1 MGQTGIFDVFQ
12 AAIGASGAVLDE
24 LDKQNRLKAEM
35 EVQDAALKDK
45 EAFHQFMLDMEN
57 SSDWQNYEA
66 RWDDFKM
73 RVHNDTTKG
82 LSSPFARRVYD
93 AHYKNTE
100 MEQRLMIKTVAQ
112 KKMRA
117 EDFTKGFDYIG
128 NVITSRSFAD
138 TEAVNEDG
146 VAYTKTAT
154 QQKKELIDQ
163 KLYMMHEAGLLSY
176 EQLNQSLRDSYA
188 SLMKHEMVT
197 AGKQSVDE
205 GKSIE
210 EVTSKIQE
218 YKNEFVTAAGGRVS
232 EEAVKDTASEE
243 IKRYFYEQQAIRYK
257 NGEQGASRIYRKM
270 SDALAKGNWD
280 EAYSAADEGREY
292 LREWDEKYGGNGFDA
307 NVRDEYSDKFML
319 KDDVKIAGKYGGLA
333 RMEVKDEVNFWLF
346 AEKHGGFIDKDGKT
360 IRLKHS
366 ESINYILNDVL
377 QAKTKV
383 LGKEKAMAKTYELLA
398 SLDNAIYKPPFCNEG
413 VSASVK
419 NVDGAVK
426 ALFEQ
431 RKDFNTPEGQATYI
445 RALGEIK
452 GQVHDYIARTP
463 VNEQTPEA
471 VQDIF
476 VAGVLR
482 VSGGAEIGDYWT
494 SNERK
499 QAQDAARIARMVA
512 NEKKKGVY
520 GDDLSSPEAREGQE
534 RLRNIAVESIRQ
546 IENLTSNDAVLEK
559 YQIDVLDDGRTVAI
573 DRKTKDQVHLFG
585 FIENEKGE
593 EEYRRHAATKNADST
608 YRYTAD
614 DKRPSEMQKQKQ
626 AEENKT
632 RAFTR
637 NMDTI
642 GVRERKGT
650 YKQEEASEAFRAF
663 VMDIPSHDQAL
674 FKQIRDDYGSRSDF
688 KTGEVS
694 NDAQEKRIIDA
705 FKKGKT
711 ALQEFE
717 ETGKARIPYGIRED
731 LLSFYDSLKTEY
743 QKLTLIEA
751 YKYARKHPERSGIS
765 LATAL
770 ERYSE
775 LKKERQLTG
784 GEPLTSPLYRKVKN
798 QGR

>member
-146 VAYTKTAT
+146 IAYTKTAT

-270 SDALAKGNWD
+270 SDALANGQWQSAY
-280 EAYSAADEGREY
+280 EAAEEGREY
-292 LREWDEKYGGNGFDA
+292 LRERDKKYSGDGFDA

-333 RMEVKDEVNFWLF
+333 HMKADEAADFWLYVI
-346 AEKHGGFIDKDGKT
+346 KHGWKDKDGNIERYT
-360 IRLKHS
+360 MSDVITAITGDCLDAHS
-366 ESINYILNDVL
+366 KI
-377 QAKTKV
+377 
-383 LGKEKAMAKTYELLA
+383 LGKEKAMALA
-398 SLDNAIYKPPFCNEG
+398 YDTLAKINAAISKPPHCSPG

-419 NVDGAVK
+419 NVEHTIK
-426 ALFEQ
+426 TIME
-431 RKDFNTPEGQATYI
+431 KDKEFDTPEGKLLLNRI
-445 RALGEIK
+445 LGETL
-452 GQVHDYIARTP
+452 GQVYNYLADTP
-463 VNEQTPEA
+463 FDQQTPEG
-471 VQDIF
+471 VNSL
-476 VAGVLR
+476 VVTNVLR
-482 VSGGAEIGDYWT
+482 AKGGVEVRDYWFD
-494 SNERK
+494 NERK
-499 QAQDAARIARMVA
+499 QAQDAARVAEIVA
-512 NEKKKGVY
+512 NETRRGAD
-520 GDDLSSPEAREGQE
+520 GSDLSTPEARKG
-534 RLRNIAVESIRQ
+534 RGLLRNIAVESIRQ

-585 FIENEKGE
+585 SIKNEKGE
-593 EEYRRHAATKNADST
+593 KEYRRHAATKNADGT

-642 GVRERKGT
+642 GVREHKGT

-784 GEPLTSPLYRKVKN
+784 GDPLTSPLYRKVKN

>member
-270 SDALAKGNWD
+270 SDALANGQWQS
-280 EAYSAADEGREY
+280 AYDAAEEGRKY
-292 LREWDEKYGGNGFDA
+292 LREWDKKYSGNGFDA
-307 NVRDEYSDKFML
+307 NVRDEYADKFML

-333 RMEVKDEVNFWLF
+333 HMKADEAADFWLYVI
-346 AEKHGGFIDKDGKT
+346 KHGWKDKDGNIERYT
-360 IRLKHS
+360 MSDVITAITGDCLDAHS
-366 ESINYILNDVL
+366 KI
-377 QAKTKV
+377 
-383 LGKEKAMAKTYELLA
+383 LGKEKAMALA
-398 SLDNAIYKPPFCNEG
+398 YDTLAKINAAISKPPHCSPG

-419 NVDGAVK
+419 NVEHTIK
-426 ALFEQ
+426 TIME
-431 RKDFNTPEGQATYI
+431 KDKEFDTPEGKLLLNRI
-445 RALGEIK
+445 LGETL
-452 GQVHDYIARTP
+452 GQVYNYLADTP
-463 VNEQTPEA
+463 FDQQTPEGVNA
-471 VQDIF
+471 LV
-476 VAGVLR
+476 VTNVLR
-482 VSGGAEIGDYWT
+482 AKGGVEVRGYWVY
-494 SNERK
+494 NERK
-499 QAQDAARIARMVA
+499 QAQDAARVAEIVA
-512 NEKKKGVY
+512 NETRRGAD
-520 GDDLSSPEAREGQE
+520 GSDLSTPEARKGREQ
-534 RLRNIAVESIRQ
+534 LRNIAVESIRQ

-585 FIENEKGE
+585 SIKNEKGE
-593 EEYRRHAATKNADST
+593 KEYRRHAATKNADGT
-608 YRYTAD
+608 YRYVAD

-642 GVRERKGT
+642 GVREHKGT

-711 ALQEFE
+711 ALKTFE
-717 ETGKARIPYGIRED
+717 ETEKARIPYGIRAD

-784 GEPLTSPLYRKVKN
+784 GNPLTSPLYRKVKN